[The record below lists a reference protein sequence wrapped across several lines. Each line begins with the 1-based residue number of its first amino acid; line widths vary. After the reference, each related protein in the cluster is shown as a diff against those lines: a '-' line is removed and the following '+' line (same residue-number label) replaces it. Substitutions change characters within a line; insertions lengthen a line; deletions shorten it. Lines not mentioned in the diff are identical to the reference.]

1 LVRAGSVPPFQL
13 ASVPTTSPPFELE
26 TQADPLDRQTIKLK
40 PYRAALGAV
49 DEFNPVVDGS

>member
-1 LVRAGSVPPFQL
+1 
-13 ASVPTTSPPFELE
+13 LE